1 MMKTNH
7 AVFLRLIGSLFALV
21 LLAAPSLGV
30 ANVII
35 TSVDVMVGGAE
46 YCSNNLVCPNMI
58 WALPAAVSSG
68 TGLVTAQTL
77 ILTQEGTPIRGG
89 EDFDTS
95 DRGGL
100 PALVA
105 CSTVGGT
112 PCAVQIR
119 INGVLVVNDLATV
132 NTDNLAARNNE
143 PFSNTALDDLFQED
157 RSWLLAFTGSGYT
170 LELGYADNIH
180 GGNCASGVGCFPQAN
195 WSTGNL
201 ADSAATFFLP
211 YPITTSCWKATN
223 GSRRPITKAAPQRWR
238 NTWSASAPIGLNC
251 AMRKANKRF
260 DSKR

>member
-1 MMKTNH
+1 
-7 AVFLRLIGSLFALV
+7 
-21 LLAAPSLGV
+21 
-30 ANVII
+30 
-35 TSVDVMVGGAE
+35 
-46 YCSNNLVCPNMI
+46 MI
-58 WALPAAVSSG
+58 WALPSAVSSG

-77 ILTQEGTPIRGG
+77 ILTQEGTPTNRGG

-105 CSTVGGT
+105 CSTAGGT

-143 PFSNTALDDLFQED
+143 PFSNTSLDTLFQED
-157 RSWLLAFTGSGYT
+157 RSWLLAFTGSGYS

-180 GGNCASGVGCFPQAN
+180 GGTCANGVGCFPQAN

-201 ADSAATFFLP
+201 PDSAATYFLGAG
-211 YPITTSCWKATN
+211 I
-223 GSRRPITKAAPQRWR
+223 
-238 NTWSASAPIGLNC
+238 APIGNC
-251 AMRKANKRF
+251 GMNTF
-260 DSKR
+260 GGTTHTNTDSTGSVVGCYDGGALRITALAVPEPSSLLLLGVALAGLGGLRRSRSA